1 MNESLI
7 IGFLKIQWSRT
18 QFPWKLKMKLIWKIV
33 EDLHVTY
40 NIGNSIVTYQTC
52 IKIMIFIKIIFNTE
66 KKYRQG
72 CCYSAIGTSN
82 LHIWLFCKKNPYE
95 TVYTYFATL
104 DRLPI
109 FYISIGST
117 TNGSTSISSRACW
130 LLTFQ
135 LFIVILKNP
144 QRVQHLPFFYSPSII

>member
-1 MNESLI
+1 MNFWLKHESVKNFNWLD
-7 IGFLKIQWSRT
+7 SRKLNEVSS
-18 QFPWKLKMKLIWKIV
+18 FPWKLKMKLIWKIV

-72 CCYSAIGTSN
+72 CCYSTIRTSN

-117 TNGSTSISSRACW
+117 SISCGACW
-130 LLTFQ
+130 RFSYILS
-135 LFIVILKNP
+135 FID
-144 QRVQHLPFFYSPSII
+144 R